1 MLQMYELRVIFKTTV
16 KVKLFYLHPRTVI
29 VRFVLPVISTM
40 LFLYHINK
48 PLFWYQFIVG
58 KNMKHICNHIPFLID
73 FFINNIL
80 SAIIIKGSY
89 TVYALSPNVYKL
101 S

>member
-48 PLFWYQFIVG
+48 PLFLVSIYCG
-58 KNMKHICNHIPFLID
+58 KKYETHL
-73 FFINNIL
+73 
-80 SAIIIKGSY
+80 
-89 TVYALSPNVYKL
+89 
-101 S
+101 